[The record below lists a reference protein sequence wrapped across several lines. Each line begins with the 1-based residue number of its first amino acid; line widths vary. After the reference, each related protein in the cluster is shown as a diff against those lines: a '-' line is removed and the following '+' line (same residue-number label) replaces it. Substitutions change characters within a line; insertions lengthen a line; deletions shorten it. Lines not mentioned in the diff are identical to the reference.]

1 MYFVAVVVSGGGGD
15 GEERDPES
23 ESERTVNRTGH
34 NPRPVLASSSS
45 SPGKCSSTSTLVG

>member
-34 NPRPVLASSSS
+34 SPRPVLASS